1 MPLNSSSADMSA
13 SAGGART
20 SRRGSELARD
30 LLSAS
35 GTGGNKIADSEG
47 HTFDPIGSTQGARE
61 SFLKQV
67 GDNVREKVGSV
78 IGDKAL
84 DPEAKAELQAK
95 NPEAV
100 AALSSTTGV
109 VLEMAVFLTYV
120 GLDMGKSLYNGYVI
134 RGAFSHGHTMVFSAL
149 LITQGFIQFSM
160 AMACIGYFEG
170 AEGFKM
176 LANAERYR
184 KFFIVSAL
192 FALAQNFATAYTEL
206 SPGTI
211 KILGQCRLLE
221 TAVLSKIIFNRRYIE
236 TQWLLMGIIIFG
248 AVLHLMAK
256 SNAHENYDQQEDLSA
271 EQLQRTL
278 CHRALGSLMNS
289 NITNGTLHPMPQSCV
304 VAPPEH
310 GGGEESSFGMF
321 LGIFYTF
328 LYMMCSD
335 IASIVSEMYLKSEK
349 KTPFYIQKATME
361 SMGIP
366 VLLLTSFIGPWFQMR
381 VGTGQSR
388 WAPQMWWASDG
399 SNFMGSQ
406 AAIDW
411 CYDPGRQHHHR
422 VVGPF
427 PGGCGL
433 AAGGLWR
440 DWNNLA
446 PWGALFFGSAQSW
459 GAGFLVKLL
468 SSVVKLLA
476 KIVSLGGV
484 FFLGDCWILYEGDE
498 GNLQPAGVA
507 AVQVILLTY
516 TFLTLQLPKEEEVAA
531 PKGEA
536 EMSQR
541 PAERPVVV

>member
-1 MPLNSSSADMSA
+1 MVSD
-13 SAGGART
+13 AGG
-20 SRRGSELARD
+20 
-30 LLSAS
+30 
-35 GTGGNKIADSEG
+35 
-47 HTFDPIGSTQGARE
+47 
-61 SFLKQV
+61 
-67 GDNVREKVGSV
+67 
-78 IGDKAL
+78 
-84 DPEAKAELQAK
+84 
-95 NPEAV
+95 
-100 AALSSTTGV
+100 
-109 VLEMAVFLTYV
+109 
-120 GLDMGKSLYNGYVI
+120 
-134 RGAFSHGHTMVFSAL
+134 
-149 LITQGFIQFSM
+149 
-160 AMACIGYFEG
+160 
-170 AEGFKM
+170 
-176 LANAERYR
+176 
-184 KFFIVSAL
+184 
-192 FALAQNFATAYTEL
+192 
-206 SPGTI
+206 
-211 KILGQCRLLE
+211 
-221 TAVLSKIIFNRRYIE
+221 
-236 TQWLLMGIIIFG
+236 
-248 AVLHLMAK
+248 
-256 SNAHENYDQQEDLSA
+256 
-271 EQLQRTL
+271 
-278 CHRALGSLMNS
+278 HRA
-289 NITNGTLHPMPQSCV
+289 
-304 VAPPEH
+304 
-310 GGGEESSFGMF
+310 
-321 LGIFYTF
+321 
-328 LYMMCSD
+328 D
-335 IASIVSEMYLKSEK
+335 
-349 KTPFYIQKATME
+349 
-361 SMGIP
+361 
-366 VLLLTSFIGPWFQMR
+366 
-381 VGTGQSR
+381 R